1 MTAEDR
7 SKTQGRFGFR
17 IFARMSFSHDDRVE
31 LAAGL
36 AMSLRTESERIA
48 ARQRNDA
55 KGQTATYGSAAKIDL
70 FNHLVGSSKKR

>member
-7 SKTQGRFGFR
+7 KWAEVSKTQGRFGFR

-36 AMSLRTESERIA
+36 AMSAS
-48 ARQRNDA
+48 
-55 KGQTATYGSAAKIDL
+55 
-70 FNHLVGSSKKR
+70 H